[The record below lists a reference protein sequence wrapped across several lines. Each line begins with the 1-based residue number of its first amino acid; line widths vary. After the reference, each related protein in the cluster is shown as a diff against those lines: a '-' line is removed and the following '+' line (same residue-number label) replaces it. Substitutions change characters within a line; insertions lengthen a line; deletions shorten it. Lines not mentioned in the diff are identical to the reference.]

1 MNTRKLKAKL
11 VEKDVSIA
19 DLATILNVNK
29 STVYRKLNKSG
40 QAFTVSD
47 VDKIAKALCL
57 TYSDINEIFFTNIV
71 AWYAT
76 YIGGEN
82 MEFVI
87 GYIIGL
93 VLTWILIIVVAG
105 LYIKNDEKKTNRW
118 KDVKFDYK
126 SRGKRIFAN
135 AQEKND

>member
-19 DLATILNVNK
+19 DLATILNVDK

-40 QAFTVSD
+40 QAFTVRD

-71 AWYAT
+71 A
-76 YIGGEN
+76 
-82 MEFVI
+82 
-87 GYIIGL
+87 
-93 VLTWILIIVVAG
+93 
-105 LYIKNDEKKTNRW
+105 
-118 KDVKFDYK
+118 
-126 SRGKRIFAN
+126 
-135 AQEKND
+135 